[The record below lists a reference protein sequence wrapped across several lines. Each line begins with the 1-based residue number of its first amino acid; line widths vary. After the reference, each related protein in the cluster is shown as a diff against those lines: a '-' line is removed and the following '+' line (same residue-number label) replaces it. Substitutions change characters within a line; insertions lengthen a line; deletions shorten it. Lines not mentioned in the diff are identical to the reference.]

1 MSEFD
6 LLATAADGMTTQRAL
21 LDVAARNVAAA
32 QASTVQHPYHR
43 LVARF
48 AAVSP
53 EDAFERGLDD
63 GEGPAGDAFSAVPPP
78 AADRDVLAAETF
90 AGTDDDTMTSATLD
104 DVRAPRTAFAGAVP
118 SGETADALT
127 EMIAVLDAQR
137 AYEANASVF
146 DAGKRIAER
155 TIDVGRF

>member
-6 LLATAADGMTTQRAL
+6 LLAVAADGMHVQRAL

-32 QASTVQHPYHR
+32 QASTPEHPYAR

-48 AAVSP
+48 AAAP
-53 EDAFERGLDD
+53 AGDGD
-63 GEGPAGDAFSAVPPP
+63 GEGVDPEFAAALDAAPQTE
-78 AADRDVLAAETF
+78 L
-90 AGTDDDTMTSATLD
+90 AGTA
-104 DVRAPRTAFAGAVP
+104 RG
-118 SGETADALT
+118 GEAADALT

-146 DAGKRIAER
+146 DVGKRIAER
-155 TIDVGRF
+155 TLDVGRS

>member
-6 LLATAADGMTTQRAL
+6 LLSIAADGMGVQRTL

-32 QASTVQHPYHR
+32 QASTPQHPYPR

-48 AAVSP
+48 AASAADDAFLALP
-53 EDAFERGLDD
+53 GEDANDED
-63 GEGPAGDAFSAVPPP
+63 GASRTSFS
-78 AADRDVLAAETF
+78 
-90 AGTDDDTMTSATLD
+90 GT
-104 DVRAPRTAFAGAVP
+104 VV

-137 AYEANASVF
+137 AYEANAGVF
-146 DAGKRIAER
+146 DVGKKLADR
-155 TIDVGRF
+155 TLDVGRL

>member
-6 LLATAADGMTTQRAL
+6 VLSVAADGMSVQRTL

-32 QASTVQHPYHR
+32 QAATPQHPYPR

-48 AAVSP
+48 AAAES
-53 EDAFERGLDD
+53 DDRFEPGDGFEPADD
-63 GEGPAGDAFSAVPPP
+63 GESA
-78 AADRDVLAAETF
+78 DDVNWTRF
-90 AGTDDDTMTSATLD
+90 AGTMRGGD
-104 DVRAPRTAFAGAVP
+104 
-118 SGETADALT
+118 TADSLT

-146 DAGKRIAER
+146 DVGKKLAER
-155 TIDVGRF
+155 TLDVGRT

>member
-6 LLATAADGMTTQRAL
+6 LLSVAAGGMNVQRTL

-32 QASTVQHPYHR
+32 QASTPEHPYPR

-48 AAVSP
+48 AKADP
-53 EDAFERGLDD
+53 ADAFLG
-63 GEGPAGDAFSAVPPP
+63 VP
-78 AADRDVLAAETF
+78 
-90 AGTDDDTMTSATLD
+90 DDDD
-104 DVRAPRTAFAGAVP
+104 DAESDAAASRLVGTVP

-146 DAGKRIAER
+146 DVGKRLAER
-155 TIDVGRF
+155 TIDVGRV

>member
-6 LLATAADGMTTQRAL
+6 LLSIAADGMGVQRTL

-32 QASTVQHPYHR
+32 QASTPQHPYPR

-48 AAVSP
+48 SSADPA
-53 EDAFERGLDD
+53 DAFLDVAGD
-63 GEGPAGDAFSAVPPP
+63 GEAEDDAGA
-78 AADRDVLAAETF
+78 
-90 AGTDDDTMTSATLD
+90 
-104 DVRAPRTAFAGAVP
+104 RTAFAGTAR

-146 DAGKRIAER
+146 DVGKKLAER
-155 TIDVGRF
+155 TLDVGRP

>member
-6 LLATAADGMTTQRAL
+6 VLSVAADGMSVQRTL

-32 QASTVQHPYHR
+32 QAATPQHPYPR

-48 AAVSP
+48 ATREPDDGFDPVP
-53 EDAFERGLDD
+53 DD
-63 GEGPAGDAFSAVPPP
+63 GE
-78 AADRDVLAAETF
+78 AADDVNWTRF
-90 AGTDDDTMTSATLD
+90 TGT
-104 DVRAPRTAFAGAVP
+104 VRG
-118 SGETADALT
+118 GDTADSLT

-146 DAGKRIAER
+146 DVGKKLAER
-155 TIDVGRF
+155 TLDVGRP

>member
-6 LLATAADGMTTQRAL
+6 VLSVAADGMNVQRTL

-32 QASTVQHPYHR
+32 QAATPQHPYPR

-48 AAVSP
+48 AAAEP
-53 EDAFERGLDD
+53 DD
-63 GEGPAGDAFSAVPPP
+63 GFDPVPGDESA
-78 AADRDVLAAETF
+78 DDVSWTRF
-90 AGTDDDTMTSATLD
+90 AGTTRGGD
-104 DVRAPRTAFAGAVP
+104 
-118 SGETADALT
+118 TADSLT

-146 DAGKRIAER
+146 DVGKKLAER
-155 TIDVGRF
+155 TLDVGRP

>member
-6 LLATAADGMTTQRAL
+6 VLSVAADGMSVQRTL

-32 QASTVQHPYHR
+32 QAATPQHPYPR

-48 AAVSP
+48 AAADP
-53 EDAFERGLDD
+53 DD
-63 GEGPAGDAFSAVPPP
+63 GFDPVPGDGE
-78 AADRDVLAAETF
+78 AAD
-90 AGTDDDTMTSATLD
+90 D
-104 DVRAPRTAFAGAVP
+104 DVNWTRFTGTTRG
-118 SGETADALT
+118 GDTADSLT

-146 DAGKRIAER
+146 DVGKKLAER
-155 TIDVGRF
+155 TLDVGRP

>member
-6 LLATAADGMTTQRAL
+6 LLSVAADGMNTQRTI

-32 QASTVQHPYHR
+32 QAATPQHPYPR

-48 AAVSP
+48 ASP
-53 EDAFERGLDD
+53 APDDGFDPVPDD
-63 GEGPAGDAFSAVPPP
+63 GESA
-78 AADRDVLAAETF
+78 
-90 AGTDDDTMTSATLD
+90 D
-104 DVRAPRTAFAGAVP
+104 DVRWSRFVGTARG
-118 SGETADALT
+118 GDTADSLT

-146 DAGKRIAER
+146 DVGKKLAER
-155 TIDVGRF
+155 TLDVGRP